1 MDQLLTSFRETMTE
15 MPGLSTSKLLLALS
29 GGVDSMVLADLLI
42 QSGLKFSVAHCN
54 FQLRGKASDGDCSF
68 IEEFCKENQI
78 DFFIKKFDVQ
88 GYQKTGNYSIQ
99 MAARNL
105 RYDWFD
111 ELIQQYQFDFL
122 LTAHQLDDS
131 IETFLINLSRGTG
144 IEGLTGIKKQK
155 GKILRP
161 LLPFSKNEI
170 LDYAEKNNVKWRED
184 DSNNSDD
191 YLRNKI
197 RHRIIPVLK
206 EINPNFAKSFTK
218 SLNYLESDFELI
230 RFQIEKIKKK
240 TFVNQGDEIL
250 IKISELKE
258 EGFSNAHLFHLFNDF
273 GFKFPLE
280 IKKLMNSNQNGEIIS
295 KTHRLIKNREELIL
309 TSLKINVKDIEIL
322 LNPNEIIQK
331 PLYLKLE
338 KSDTRDLNADESLD
352 FDLIKFPVRLR
363 KITASDEFR
372 PLGMKGKK
380 KLSKYFKDE
389 KYSKTE
395 KEKAWV
401 LVSNENEILYIL
413 NRRIDERFKIT
424 EHTQNYLNIYLC

>member
-1 MDQLLTSFRETMTE
+1 MTE

-54 FQLRGKASDGDCSF
+54 FQLRGKASDGDSSF

-240 TFVNQGDEIL
+240 IFVNQGDEIL

-380 KLSKYFKDE
+380 KLSKFLKDE

>member
-309 TSLKINVKDIEIL
+309 ISLKINVKDIEIL

-380 KLSKYFKDE
+380 KLSKFLKDE
-389 KYSKTE
+389 KYSKIE

>member
-54 FQLRGKASDGDCSF
+54 FQLRGKASDGDSSF

-240 TFVNQGDEIL
+240 IFVNQGDEIL

-380 KLSKYFKDE
+380 KLSKFLKDE
-389 KYSKTE
+389 KYSKIE

>member
-54 FQLRGKASDGDCSF
+54 FQLRGKASDGDSSF

-240 TFVNQGDEIL
+240 IFVNQGDEIL

-380 KLSKYFKDE
+380 KLSKFLKDE

>member
-1 MDQLLTSFRETMTE
+1 MDQLLTSFRETITE

-54 FQLRGKASDGDCSF
+54 FQLRGKASDGDSSF

-218 SLNYLESDFELI
+218 SLNYLESDCELI
-230 RFQIEKIKKK
+230 TFQIEKIKKK
-240 TFVNQGDEIL
+240 IFVNQGDEI
-250 IKISELKE
+250 
-258 EGFSNAHLFHLFNDF
+258 
-273 GFKFPLE
+273 
-280 IKKLMNSNQNGEIIS
+280 
-295 KTHRLIKNREELIL
+295 
-309 TSLKINVKDIEIL
+309 
-322 LNPNEIIQK
+322 
-331 PLYLKLE
+331 
-338 KSDTRDLNADESLD
+338 
-352 FDLIKFPVRLR
+352 
-363 KITASDEFR
+363 
-372 PLGMKGKK
+372 
-380 KLSKYFKDE
+380 
-389 KYSKTE
+389 
-395 KEKAWV
+395 
-401 LVSNENEILYIL
+401 
-413 NRRIDERFKIT
+413 
-424 EHTQNYLNIYLC
+424 